1 MTVIFLVVDQNNW
14 QNQICPDKE
23 TNQYKNVIF
32 SSVHFYLSSGSVLE
46 STANEFYVGFMY
58 NAIQP
63 TTLQLFVSTPEP
75 NPVNFSV
82 TTQMGFTFNGTATPQ
97 STTTVILPSTLEV
110 QTNIERNKGIYI
122 KAEENKRIL
131 VYGLNYHQFSTDA
144 FLALPC
150 DRYAVNQYEY
160 YALTYHGITGFSYDS
175 TILIVACEDN
185 TTITTPSATVQLNRQ
200 QTYLIREF
208 RDLSGTKVISTKPVS
223 FFPGHDCTFIPTDVR
238 YCDHLTEQVPP
249 TNTWGTSFLGASFL
263 GKSSGAIYR
272 VLTAHNSTTLTVNCT
287 TMVQPITYALSAA
300 GSWEEFQALENSFC
314 SIESNNP
321 VLVMEY
327 AQGFDLD
334 NVGDPFMTM
343 IPPVE
348 QYSNNYVLNVLP
360 EFSTNYLTIYVAPEY
375 FQPERI
381 FVDSSSLFTAS
392 WSAVYCSTGAL
403 CGYIT
408 RQSLAAGEHSLYH
421 QDAAARVGVS
431 AYGFNTHNSYGYP
444 GGLQLIPVQCK

>member
-1 MTVIFLVVDQNNW
+1 MNDI
-14 QNQICPDKE
+14 
-23 TNQYKNVIF
+23 
-32 SSVHFYLSSGSVLE
+32 HFYLSSGSVLE

-58 NAIQP
+58 TVDQP
-63 TTLQLFVSTPEP
+63 PTLQLFVSTPEP

-82 TTQMGFTFNGTATPQ
+82 TTQVSFTFNGTATRQ
-97 STTTVILPSTLEV
+97 STTTVILPSTLQV
-110 QTNIERNKGIYI
+110 QTNTERNKGIYI
-122 KAEENKRIL
+122 KAEQNKRIL
-131 VYGLNYHQFSTDA
+131 VYGLNYREFTSDA

-160 YALTYHGITGFSYDS
+160 YALTYHGVSSPAS

-185 TTITTPSATVQLNRQ
+185 TTITIPSATVQLNRQ

-208 RDLSGTKVISTKPVS
+208 RDLSGTKVISTKPIS
-223 FFPGHDCTFIPTDVR
+223 FFPGHECTYIPTGVR
-238 YCDHLTEQVPP
+238 ACDHLTEQVPP
-249 TNTWGTSFLGASFL
+249 TNTWGNSFLGASFL

-272 VLTAHNSTTLTVNCT
+272 VLSAHNSTTVIVNCT
-287 TMVQPITYALSAA
+287 TMAQPIAYALSVA

-343 IPPVE
+343 IPPIE

-360 EFSTNYLTIYVAPEY
+360 EFSTNYLTIYVAPEF

-381 FVDSSSLFTAS
+381 FVDNSNLITAN
-392 WSAVYCSTGAL
+392 WNPVYCSTSTL

-408 RQSLAAGEHSLYH
+408 RENLAAGEHSLYH

-431 AYGFNTHNSYGYP
+431 AYGFNQFNSYGYP
-444 GGLQLIPVQCK
+444 GGLQLIPVQCKQ

>member
-1 MTVIFLVVDQNNW
+1 MVIFRR
-14 QNQICPDKE
+14 IH
-23 TNQYKNVIF
+23 Y
-32 SSVHFYLSSGSVLE
+32 YLSSGSVLE

-58 NAIQP
+58 NADQP
-63 TTLQLFVSTPEP
+63 PTLQLFVSTPEP

-82 TTQMGFTFNGTATPQ
+82 STQTGFTFNGTATRQ
-97 STTTVILPSTLEV
+97 STTTVILPSTLQV
-110 QTNIERNKGIYI
+110 QTSTERNKGIYI
-122 KAEENKRIL
+122 KAEQNKRIL
-131 VYGLNYHQFSTDA
+131 VYGLNYRQFTSDA

-160 YALTYHGITGFSYDS
+160 YALTYHGITAFSYDS

-185 TTITTPSATVQLNRQ
+185 TTIITPSATVQLNRQ

-208 RDLSGTKVISTKPVS
+208 RDLSGSKVTSTKPIS
-223 FFPGHDCTFIPTDVR
+223 FFPGHECTYIPTGVTA
-238 YCDHLTEQVPP
+238 CDHLTEQVPP
-249 TNTWGTSFLGASFL
+249 TNTWGNSFLGASFL

-272 VLTAHNSTTLTVNCT
+272 VLTAHNSTNVTVNCT
-287 TMVQPITYALSAA
+287 TMTQPSTYALSAA
-300 GSWEEFQALENSFC
+300 GSWEEFRALENSFC

-444 GGLQLIPVQCK
+444 GGLQLIPVQCKS